1 MKFVRKE
8 HHSVTLTKE
17 MEISEQDI
25 IEAGVTVEEFQEYL
39 LADSLDDLEKD
50 DICWELAYNVAEVMD
65 VEEDWVSDRKGF
77 TEVEHLV
84 E

>member
-50 DICWELAYNVAEVMD
+50 DTCWELAYNVAEVMD